1 MQREG
6 CLGRGD
12 DGVRV
17 YMMSWRGGTGRAA
30 CSRGQLH
37 AQPAS
42 KVTLANKELGSAR
55 NNLEMGTW
63 KMLS

>member
-1 MQREG
+1 MQRED

-12 DGVRV
+12 DGVWV
-17 YMMSWRGGTGRAA
+17 YMMSRRGGTGRAA
-30 CSRGQLH
+30 CSHGQLH
-37 AQPAS
+37 AQPVS

-55 NNLEMGTW
+55 NDLETGTW